1 MTGKRIALL
10 ACKFIFPV
18 VFKLWEITNLLLCTI
33 SNDKLIFLNNWN
45 TYLTTHMYKIGKL
58 VASPFSL
65 WLWQS
70 FMRYFCHFLDLLIDK
85 SASDVSKESWLN
97 HKISVVCAVKIL
109 EGDTAMFSWMHIPSN
124 TTVPKGWHDDT
135 ASKSYL
141 QIVTKKDVEFETLQC
156 QAENKH
162 TVKYHAVNVKKLSM
176 CY

>member
-1 MTGKRIALL
+1 MLYWLESSYFLSCVQIL
-10 ACKFIFPV
+10 
-18 VFKLWEITNLLLCTI
+18 EITNLLLCTT
-33 SNDKLIFLNNWN
+33 SNDEFIFLNNWN

-70 FMRYFCHFLDLLIDK
+70 FMHYFCHILDLLIDK

>member
-10 ACKFIFPV
+10 AWKFIFPV

-58 VASPFSL
+58 VACSSPFSL

-70 FMRYFCHFLDLLIDK
+70 FMRYFCHILDLLIDK

-97 HKISVVCAVKIL
+97 HKISVVCAVKIP

-124 TTVPKGWHDDT
+124 TTVNPRDCMMTQLERATYECLPKRMLSLRHCNAKPRT
-135 ASKSYL
+135 N
-141 QIVTKKDVEFETLQC
+141 TL
-156 QAENKH
+156 
-162 TVKYHAVNVKKLSM
+162 
-176 CY
+176 